1 MTELNFSFIFSLQP
15 WWSRSC
21 FMHTIVGT
29 TTACIRKAR
38 FKRRAL
44 ASIDRSTSN
53 HECDDIIPLD
63 LFMSLYY
70 LLEI

>member
-1 MTELNFSFIFSLQP
+1 MTELNSHLYSRCNRGG
-15 WWSRSC
+15 RSC
-21 FMHTIVGT
+21 FMHNIVGT
-29 TTACIRKAR
+29 TTACIWKAR